1 MDAYREAAVAQSR
14 ATIDATLARLGPL
27 APDPNHATRVPPPI
41 VPTLASTMAPL
52 PPAPVVSPGLA
63 TAAVTPPNENDLTF
77 EYIALRDRKKV
88 VADQH
93 ADELKPL
100 NDRMAEIEADMLARL
115 GNAGVESLRTPSGTA
130 FKKTTTR
137 YNVED
142 GEVLVEWLQQNN
154 RLDMMAR
161 SIKQDAIREFAE
173 ETNTLPPGI
182 GVFSQVVVQFRK

>member
-1 MDAYREAAVAQSR
+1 MDAYRAHAVEQSR
-14 ATIDATLARLGPL
+14 ANIDATLARLGPL
-27 APDPNHATRVPPPI
+27 APDPNHATRVPPPV

-52 PPAPVVSPGLA
+52 PPAPN
-63 TAAVTPPNENDLTF
+63 AVPNENDLTF

-93 ADELKPL
+93 AEEMEPL
-100 NDRMAEIEADMLARL
+100 NKRMAEIEQDMLARL

-142 GEVLVEWLQQNN
+142 GEVLVEWLKQND

-161 SIKQDAIREFAE
+161 SIKQEAIREFAE